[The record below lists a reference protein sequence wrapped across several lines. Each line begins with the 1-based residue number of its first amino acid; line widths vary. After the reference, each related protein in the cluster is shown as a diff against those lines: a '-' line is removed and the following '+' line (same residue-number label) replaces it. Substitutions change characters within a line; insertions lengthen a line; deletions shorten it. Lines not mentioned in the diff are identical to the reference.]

1 MLKVE
6 KEEGHM
12 SIKNEAHDI
21 IDQLED
27 DASWND
33 LVKALYLKKK
43 ITLGMTDLEVVQD
56 QLSDSDVNGI
66 MGRLQSASNQP
77 DDMRNT
83 RTYTPG
89 DSATLGM
96 VAGVVAILFSF
107 VFPPIA
113 WVAAPVAI
121 IAGLIGVKN
130 KEEKAW
136 VPILLALVSIVPMLV
151 MFVGA
156 GS

>member
-1 MLKVE
+1 MSLKE
-6 KEEGHM
+6 D
-12 SIKNEAHDI
+12 AHAI
-21 IDQLED
+21 VDQLSD
-27 DASWND
+27 DADWDD
-33 LVKALYLKKK
+33 LVKALYLNKK

-56 QLSDSDVNGI
+56 ELSEYDVNGI
-66 MGRLQSASNQP
+66 IERLKSASNQP

-83 RTYTPG
+83 KTYKPG

-96 VAGVVAILFSF
+96 VAGVVAIFFSF

-113 WVAAPVAI
+113 WVAAPIAA

-136 VPILLALVSIVPMLV
+136 VPILLALISIIPMVKIVLDTH
-151 MFVGA
+151 G
-156 GS
+156 